1 MNVLSELEIREYNQ
15 AVLTRIRELCVRR
28 STSITKIEKALGF
41 GNGTVSGW
49 KNAKKKAPLERI
61 IAIADFLDVPTMALT
76 GESIQE
82 KKPALKNENELDDT
96 TKELVEL
103 AYELDDADR
112 LMLLEMARSIRKRRE
127 G

>member
-1 MNVLSELEIREYNQ
+1 MDSIDKINILLAKHGMSGADLSRLIGVSNSVYSQWN
-15 AVLTRIRELCVRR
+15 
-28 STSITKIEKALGF
+28 TKTTKPSNKSLAKIAEVFSVDVAALMPD
-41 GNGTVSGW
+41 N
-49 KNAKKKAPLERI
+49 
-61 IAIADFLDVPTMALT
+61 
-76 GESIQE
+76 E

-112 LMLLEMARSIRKRRE
+112 QMLLEMARSIRRRRE

>member
-1 MNVLSELEIREYNQ
+1 MNSVERVKAICKERKIAISKLE
-15 AVLTRIRELCVRR
+15 
-28 STSITKIEKALGF
+28 KDLGF
-41 GNGTVSGW
+41 SNGYISQLRKGSFP
-49 KNAKKKAPLERI
+49 ADRLM
-61 IAIADFLDVPTMALT
+61 AIAEYLGLSVDYLAT
-76 GESIQE
+76 GDNE

-112 LMLLEMARSIRKRRE
+112 QMLLEMARSIRRRRE

>member
-1 MNVLSELEIREYNQ
+1 MDGLSFVLFIEQELKNKKIPKGTFYSDTGISSATFSQWRKNIYSPSSENIR
-15 AVLTRIRELCVRR
+15 
-28 STSITKIEKALGF
+28 KIEEYFGVKVTLG
-41 GNGTVSGW
+41 
-49 KNAKKKAPLERI
+49 
-61 IAIADFLDVPTMALT
+61 
-76 GESIQE
+76 QE

-112 LMLLEMARSIRKRRE
+112 QMLLEMARSIRRRRE